1 MTDTAGPIKIWYQ
14 SFVDPDQQA
23 PYFRQLDK
31 ALMSHSDPGTTYH
44 LKGISPPDRELN
56 RVTEFRCAVH
66 VVRNAVAAQRDGY
79 DAFAIGHFQDGGLYE
94 ARAAVD
100 IPVLSLGEASM
111 LFACTLGQ
119 KIGIVTIHPV
129 FIPMLEELVTRYGLK
144 DRIVAV
150 KAITSSPT
158 DLVQANDDP
167 AAFERFL
174 GQFREQVQPL
184 VDMGVEV
191 IIPGGGLPAMLL
203 ARSKGFTVG
212 GAMVLNP
219 IGVLAKMTEM
229 AVKLFRLNGTCVSRA
244 GTFVKASEK
253 AIREFLESGKGG
265 EGAKS
270 EKG

>member
-1 MTDTAGPIKIWYQ
+1 MTDTAGPMKIWYQ

-23 PYFRQLDK
+23 PYFRQLNK
-31 ALMSHSDPGTTYH
+31 ALVSLGDTGVTYH
-44 LKGISPPDRELN
+44 LKGLSPPDQELN
-56 RVTEFRCAVH
+56 RVTEFRCAVQ
-66 VVRNAVAAQRDGY
+66 VVRNAITAQRDGY

-129 FIPMLEELVTRYGLK
+129 FIPMLEELVVRYGLK

-174 GQFREQVQPL
+174 DQFRKQVQPL

-203 ARSKGFTVG
+203 ARLRGFAVG
-212 GAMVLNP
+212 GAVVLNP
-219 IGVLAKMTEM
+219 IGALAKMTEM
-229 AVKLFRLNGTCVSRA
+229 AVKLCRLNGTGVSRA
-244 GTFVKASEK
+244 GTFAKASEK
-253 AIREFLESGKGG
+253 ALQEFLES
-265 EGAKS
+265 
-270 EKG
+270 